1 MNVKKILKILGFIT
15 VPVLPM
21 VIAMYFLFP
30 YLNEE
35 KYREISSKYED
46 NWVLGDSSDV
56 ELIGEDFATL
66 KERSQVFQENISE
79 LKQEI
84 DSLKSL
90 NDSLSTLVMNRAD
103 SLRTLKN
110 LEQNQ
115 DGSGEPKQETAQTE
129 QPLNEEEL
137 RETVKTLLSM
147 EDENLAPILK
157 EMGDRQILL
166 LYKAGNSLE
175 RKKLLRA
182 LDFKRAANLMT
193 EVL

>member
-1 MNVKKILKILGFIT
+1 MNLKKILKILGFIT

-103 SLRTLKN
+103 SLKTLKN

-115 DGSGEPKQETAQTE
+115 GESSEVKQETAQME
-129 QPLNEEEL
+129 QPQNEEEF

-147 EDENLAPILK
+147 EDEHLAPILK

-166 LYKAGNSLE
+166 LFKAGNSLE

-182 LDFKRAANLMT
+182 LDFKRAAKLMT